1 MRKIVFEGPKRAVI
15 QEAERPVCGTG
26 QVLLKMKRVG
36 VCGTDIQVFA
46 GKNRYME
53 FPVVPFHEGIAVV
66 EETGEGVNDIAP
78 GCLVTIRPILS
89 CNTCYSCKK
98 SRKNA
103 CMNFN
108 SLGVQSDGLGA
119 DYFAVS
125 REYVYPLE
133 QDADLD
139 KVIFIEP
146 FAVGVHAAYQ
156 GGVKGKAVL
165 VVGGGTIGNFTAQAC
180 RLAGAEK
187 TAVCDIS
194 QDKIRMA
201 EKSGI
206 DFAVNTSELTL
217 VQAAQKCFGGFP
229 DVIIDCAAVPAVF
242 SQILEMAGKTTDIVI
257 VGNYSVLVETDIA
270 KIQRNEL
277 TVKGCI
283 TYREEDFI
291 RAKEL
296 IEEGSVYLEG
306 FISKRYYFSQVQE
319 MMEQALENKGINM
332 KTIMDFEEE

>member
-66 EETGEGVNDIAP
+66 EETGEDVNDIAP

-98 SRKNA
+98 GRKNA

-119 DYFAVS
+119 DYFAD
-125 REYVYPLE
+125 P
-133 QDADLD
+133 D

-156 GGVKGKAVL
+156 GGVKGKTVL

-242 SQILEMAGKTTDIVI
+242 SQILELAGKTTTIVI

-296 IEEGSVYLEG
+296 IEEGSVYLDG
-306 FISKRYYFSQVQE
+306 FI
-319 MMEQALENKGINM
+319 I
-332 KTIMDFEEE
+332 KTQ

>member
-1 MRKIVFEGPKRAVI
+1 
-15 QEAERPVCGTG
+15 
-26 QVLLKMKRVG
+26 
-36 VCGTDIQVFA
+36 
-46 GKNRYME
+46 
-53 FPVVPFHEGIAVV
+53 
-66 EETGEGVNDIAP
+66 
-78 GCLVTIRPILS
+78 
-89 CNTCYSCKK
+89 
-98 SRKNA
+98 
-103 CMNFN
+103 MNFN

-133 QDADLD
+133 QDADPD

-156 GGVKGKAVL
+156 GGVKGKTVL

-242 SQILEMAGKTTDIVI
+242 SQILELAGKTTTIVI

-296 IEEGSVYLEG
+296 IEEGSVYLDG